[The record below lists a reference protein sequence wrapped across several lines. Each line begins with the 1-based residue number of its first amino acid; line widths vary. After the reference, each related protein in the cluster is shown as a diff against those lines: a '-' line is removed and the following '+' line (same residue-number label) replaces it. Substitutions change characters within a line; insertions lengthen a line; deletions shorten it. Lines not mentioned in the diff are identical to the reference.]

1 VSEPRILATGLQIGE
16 SPRWHDERLWV
27 CNWGAQE
34 IWTLDLDGRREVV
47 TRVPTTIPFCIDWTP
62 CGRLLIV
69 SGPEALVLRHE
80 PDGSLV
86 THADLAAVSDG
97 TWNEIV
103 VDRRGNAYVNGAGF
117 DLMDGGAFA
126 PGVIAL
132 VRPEGPPQPV
142 ADGLE
147 FPNGMTVTSDD
158 STLIVAESY
167 GRRLTA
173 FTIDDDGRLR
183 DRRVWADL
191 GDGVPDGICID
202 REGAIWYADVPN
214 QRCVRVREGG
224 EVLQSLELDRGCF
237 ACALGGDGGTTLFM
251 VTAKWLGAAR
261 MFDEPGTGQVLCA
274 KAPAP
279 AAGWPGR
286 PAMPAA

>member
-1 VSEPRILATGLQIGE
+1 MSDKQILATRLEIGE
-16 SPRWHDERLWV
+16 SPRWHDDRLWV

-34 IWTLDLDGRREVV
+34 ILTIDLDGRREVV

-62 CGRLLIV
+62 DGLLLIV
-69 SGPEALVLRHE
+69 SGPEALVLRQE
-80 PDGSLV
+80 PNGSLV
-86 THADLAAVSDG
+86 THADLRAVSDG

-103 VDRRGNAYVNGAGF
+103 VDGRGNAYANGVGF
-117 DLMDGGAFA
+117 DLIGGGAFA

-132 VRPEGPPQPV
+132 LAPDGPQEV

-147 FPNGMTVTSDD
+147 FPNGMAVTEDN
-158 STLIVAESY
+158 STLIAAESY

-173 FTIDDDGRLR
+173 FTIDDDGRLLH
-183 DRRVWADL
+183 RRVWADL

-202 REGAIWYADVPN
+202 REGAVWYADVPN
-214 QRCVRVREGG
+214 HRCVRVREGG
-224 EVLQSLELDRGCF
+224 EVLQSVELDRGCF

-261 MFDEPGTGQVLCA
+261 MFDEPGTGQVLCTE
-274 KAPAP
+274 APAP
-279 AAGWPGR
+279 AAGWRGR
-286 PAMPAA
+286 PAVPAA